1 MNDHGA
7 TSHLSAAAKRELLAR
22 LLAERGSGVM
32 PAAGAGAADARRSPS
47 PIVRRVTPGPRPLSF
62 AQHRLWFFDKL
73 APGTAVY
80 NIHVGLRLTGP
91 LDTGILSRALRTLVR
106 RHESLRTRFTEEDG
120 VPVQVIEEGVVP
132 SLDITDLRPLPA
144 GQRDAEARRL
154 AEAHAGRPFD
164 ITQAP
169 LFRAAL
175 LQLEDDDSVL
185 LVTMHHIVSDGLS
198 TAIVLRE
205 LTALYEQERG
215 IGGGLPELP
224 VQYADFA
231 EWQRSRMTAGE
242 ELDRQLAFWTDKLG
256 GDLPVLDLP
265 ADAPRG
271 ARQTFRGATHAVLL
285 PAPLASEIRTLGRT
299 HGATLFM
306 TLLAVFQLLLSRLSG
321 QEDVI
326 VGSPVAGRSRAECEQ
341 LIGCFI
347 NTVALRTDVGGN
359 PTFLELLERVRR
371 TALEAYAN
379 QDVPFDKVIE
389 ELRPARDASRT
400 PVFQV
405 LFNMLGGGNAWHTRW
420 DDVTVAP
427 EPPLEEPSK
436 FDLTM
441 YAGESGGTVY
451 LRAVYNADLFGRA
464 RVEALTAQLVFLL
477 QQIVADPDRPI
488 GRYSLVTPEAES
500 LLPDPVRPILAAWDG
515 SVVEQVV
522 GCAAAEPSRTA
533 IVMGSDVWTYAELET
548 ASGAVAARLSAS
560 RAGKGDVVAIYA
572 RRSPELVAAML
583 GVWRSGAAF
592 LVLDAAYP
600 QERLADYVRAAQPR
614 ALIAIGEPAPE
625 ALAAASPSMRDAF
638 VLRGKAAGDPG
649 SAAPMARLDPED
661 LAYIAFT
668 SGSTGTP
675 KGILGTH
682 RPIAHF
688 VRWHARTFVFG
699 PSDRFA
705 MLSGLAHDP
714 LLRDVFTPLALGASL
729 HVPDEGAFDSGERL
743 GGWLRR
749 ERITVAHL
757 TPSIGQLLCQAPA
770 EQPPLPLRYAFFGGE
785 PLADADVRALKLRAP
800 TVQCVNF
807 YGATET
813 PQAIAFHVVS
823 SDPREAAGTALR
835 SPALPIGTGIE
846 GVQLLLLNEA
856 GSLAGIGE
864 LAEICVRTPY
874 LARGYMGDPASDSER
889 FTTNPLGADPGDRL
903 YRTRDAGRYGPDG
916 LVYWHGRMD
925 RQLKL
930 RGFRIEPGE
939 IESALTRHRAIRQA
953 HVVLDGEDDGRPSL
967 VAYCVPRAEAPSPLE
982 LRSWLRTQLPEYMV
996 PASVVFLDALP
1007 LTPNGKVDRRR
1018 LPAPAPRPADV
1029 QDEEPLTPIEEA
1041 LAEAWRGLLHV
1052 DRIAAADSF
1061 FDLGG
1066 HSLIATLLTSR
1077 IRDMFGVELP
1087 LRRIFDEPTL
1097 GGMALEIG
1105 QLMLDAEEGIAGEAY
1120 VAVPGG
1126 DMVTTR
1132 REGGS

>member
-22 LLAERGSGVM
+22 LLAERGSGAL
-32 PAAGAGAADARRSPS
+32 PAANGGVTQVPRPS
-47 PIVRRVTPGPRPLSF
+47 SSIARRVTSGPRPLSF

-73 APGTAVY
+73 TPGTAVY

-91 LDTGILSRALRTLVR
+91 LDTGILSRAVRTIVR
-106 RHESLRTRFTEEDG
+106 RHESLRTRFAEEDG
-120 VPVQVIEEGVVP
+120 VPLQVIEDGVVP
-132 SLDITDLRPLPA
+132 SLDVTDLRPLPA
-144 GQRDAEARRL
+144 AQREAEARRL
-154 AEAHAGRPFD
+154 AEVHAGRPFD
-164 ITQAP
+164 ITGAP

-175 LQLEDDDSVL
+175 LRLQDHEHVL
-185 LVTMHHIVSDGLS
+185 LLTMHHMVSDGLS

-215 IGGGLPELP
+215 IGGPLPELP

-242 ELDRQLAFWTDKLG
+242 DLDRQLAFWKEKLA
-256 GDLPVLDLP
+256 GDLPVMDLP

-285 PAPLASEIRTLGRT
+285 PADLAAGLRMLGRT

-306 TLLAVFQLLLSRLSG
+306 TLLAAFQLLLSRLSG

-326 VGSPVAGRSRAECEQ
+326 VGSPVAGRSRPECEP
-341 LIGCFI
+341 LVGCFI
-347 NTVALRTDVGGN
+347 NTVALRTDASGN

-389 ELRPARDASRT
+389 ELRPARDGSRS

-405 LFNMLGGGNAWHTRW
+405 LFNMLGAGNAWHTRW
-420 DDVTVAP
+420 DDVSVTP

-441 YAGESGGTVY
+441 YAGESGDTVY
-451 LRAVYNADLFGRA
+451 LRAVYNADLFSPSRI
-464 RVEALTAQLVFLL
+464 EALTGQLVFLL
-477 QQIVADPDRPI
+477 EQIVADPARPI
-488 GRYSLVTPEAES
+488 GRYSLVTPDAES
-500 LLPDPVRPILAAWDG
+500 LLPNPIRPIPAAWEG
-515 SVVEQVV
+515 SVAERVSR
-522 GCAAAEPSRTA
+522 CAAETPSRVA
-533 IVMGSDVWTYAELET
+533 IVQGRDEWTYAELD
-548 ASGAVAARLSAS
+548 ASSAAVAARLSAS
-560 RAGKGDVVAIYA
+560 RVERGGVVAIYA
-572 RRSPELVAAML
+572 RRSPELVAALL
-583 GVWRSGAAF
+583 GVWRGGAAF

-600 QERLADYVRAAQPR
+600 QGRLAEYIRAAQPT
-614 ALIAIGEPAPE
+614 ALISIGEAAPD
-625 ALAAASPSMRDAF
+625 ALAAASPSILGSF
-638 VLRGKAAGDPG
+638 VLRGKAAGDSLPP
-649 SAAPMARLDPED
+649 APLTAVDPKD
-661 LAYIAFT
+661 LAYVSFT
-668 SGSTGTP
+668 TGSTGAP

-688 VRWHARTFVFG
+688 VRWHAETFAFG
-699 PSDRFA
+699 QADRFA

-714 LLRDVFTPLALGASL
+714 LLRDVFTPLSIGASI

-743 GGWLRR
+743 AGWLRR
-749 ERITVAHL
+749 DRITVAHL
-757 TPSIGQLLCQAPA
+757 TPSLGQLLCQAPGDTA
-770 EQPPLPLRYAFFGGE
+770 PLPLRYAFFGGE
-785 PLADADVRALKLRAP
+785 PLTTADVRALKLRAP
-800 TVQCVNF
+800 AAQCVNF

-813 PQAIAFHVVS
+813 PQAVAFHVVPSDSQAAEASAPRS
-823 SDPREAAGTALR
+823 S
-835 SPALPIGTGIE
+835 ALPIGTGID

-856 GSLAGIGE
+856 GSLAGVGE

-874 LARGYMGDPASDSER
+874 LARGYMGAGAAAGDP
-889 FTTNPLGADPGDRL
+889 FTTNPFTADVGDRL

-916 LVYWHGRMD
+916 LVRWHGRMD

-930 RGFRIEPGE
+930 RAFRIEPGE
-939 IESALTRHRAIRQA
+939 VESVIAQHPAIRQA
-953 HVVLDGEDDGRPSL
+953 HVEVDDEGSGSPSL
-967 VAYCVPRAEAPSPLE
+967 VAYCVASAAGPSALE
-982 LRSWLRTQLPEYMV
+982 LRPWLRTRLPEYMV
-996 PASVVFLDALP
+996 PASVVFLEALP

-1018 LPAPAPRPADV
+1018 LPAPAPQRAGV
-1029 QDEEPLTPIEEA
+1029 EDEGPLTPIEDA
-1041 LAEAWRGLLHV
+1041 LAETWRGLLRV
-1052 DRIAAADSF
+1052 DGVAAADSF

-1077 IRDMFGVELP
+1077 IRDLFGVELP
-1087 LRRIFDEPTL
+1087 LRRIFDAPTL

-1105 QLMLDAEEGIAGEAY
+1105 QLMLEAEEGLAGETDLAI
-1120 VAVPGG
+1120 PG
-1126 DMVTTR
+1126 DRVTAR
-1132 REGGS
+1132 GEGGS